1 MEWVFWC
8 KTEMGEIRVAQL
20 PTIKNLKDKK
30 PKKKSESVVGGY
42 WFKWER
48 GEFGALFIIYVDI
61 V

>member
-30 PKKKSESVVGGY
+30 PKKKNPNLWGGG
-42 WFKWER
+42 F
-48 GEFGALFIIYVDI
+48 LV
-61 V
+61 